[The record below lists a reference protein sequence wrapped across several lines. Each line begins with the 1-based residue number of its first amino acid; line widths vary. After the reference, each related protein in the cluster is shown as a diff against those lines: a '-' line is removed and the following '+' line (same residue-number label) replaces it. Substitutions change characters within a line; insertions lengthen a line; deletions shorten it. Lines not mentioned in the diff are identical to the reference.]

1 MRESTE
7 LSRSAVLCVL
17 ERLRVEGAVGIV
29 VVLDVDVLAARV
41 VKLTGSHLN
50 ASLLVFIKHGLQGLS
65 ESKLHISLLQ
75 SAALEAPEG

>member
-1 MRESTE
+1 M
-7 LSRSAVLCVL
+7 
-17 ERLRVEGAVGIV
+17 V
-29 VVLDVDVLAARV
+29 VDEAVLDVDVLAARA

-50 ASLLVFIKHGLQGLS
+50 ASLLVFTKHGLQGLS